1 MLVNINR
8 IKVNVKEAA
17 AWYNLQV
24 PQSNFQLAFVFGSL
38 HYQISSQMTT
48 LQKLDLNSEGSQI
61 MSTLTT
67 TRMHHKAGAHLLWAG
82 APTVAFNPKPK
93 SSLSHQGLLQRGGS
107 LKTMT
112 AWQTSPPLVS
122 SAAVSLQ
129 ERG

>member
-67 TRMHHKAGAHLLWAG
+67 TRMHHKAGAHLIRAG
-82 APTVAFNPKPK
+82 APTVAFNPKPQSLVLPTETCTREEAASK
-93 SSLSHQGLLQRGGS
+93 QWQLDKRAPLSSPEQ
-107 LKTMT
+107 
-112 AWQTSPPLVS
+112 
-122 SAAVSLQ
+122 
-129 ERG
+129 